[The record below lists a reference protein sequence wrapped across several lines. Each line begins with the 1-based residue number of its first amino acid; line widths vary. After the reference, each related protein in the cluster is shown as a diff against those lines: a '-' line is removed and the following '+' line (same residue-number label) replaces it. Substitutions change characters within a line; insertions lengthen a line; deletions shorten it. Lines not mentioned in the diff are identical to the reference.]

1 MEEKLKDKE
10 IREILISWL
19 RASGNEMRIYQEKAI
34 GNAICD
40 VLVVTDE
47 LIGYEIK
54 SDSDTYTRLPRQIY
68 AYNQFCD
75 KNYIVIGK
83 KHLKSVEEKVPN
95 SWGIICIDEV
105 GINTLRTAKNNSQVS
120 RRAQLSVLWKLELK
134 NILMKNDMPLY
145 AQKPKDYISKCII
158 EQIDEDLLKKQI
170 AYELL
175 HRD

>member
-75 KNYIVIGK
+75 KN
-83 KHLKSVEEKVPN
+83 
-95 SWGIICIDEV
+95 
-105 GINTLRTAKNNSQVS
+105 
-120 RRAQLSVLWKLELK
+120 
-134 NILMKNDMPLY
+134 
-145 AQKPKDYISKCII
+145 
-158 EQIDEDLLKKQI
+158 
-170 AYELL
+170 
-175 HRD
+175 